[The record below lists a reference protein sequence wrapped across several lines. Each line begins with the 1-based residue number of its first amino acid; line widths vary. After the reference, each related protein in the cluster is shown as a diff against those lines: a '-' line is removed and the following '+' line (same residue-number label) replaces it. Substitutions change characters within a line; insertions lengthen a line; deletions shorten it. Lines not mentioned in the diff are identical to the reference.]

1 MAMPEGVKLVA
12 GLGNPGPEY
21 RYTRHNAGFM
31 VIDKLAEAHGIPIFE
46 NRFECAFGRGQIEG
60 KETILAKPL
69 AFMNRS
75 GPPIFELC
83 RHFGILV
90 EDILVIHDD
99 IDLDFGR
106 IQIKEK
112 GGHGGHKGIQSLM
125 EVFEDDRFVRLRV
138 GIGRPETDDSVV
150 DHVLSRFSPAESEAL
165 EPLLI
170 RARDAVT
177 TVLNKGTSE
186 GMSVYNRKDVN
197 LGR

>member
-1 MAMPEGVKLVA
+1 MAMPEAVKLVA

-46 NRFECAFGRGQIEG
+46 NRFECAFGRGRIEG
-60 KETILAKPL
+60 KETISAKPL

-170 RARDAVT
+170 RARDAVAM
-177 TVLNKGTSE
+177 VLSKGTSE
-186 GMSVYNRKDVN
+186 GMKVYNRKDVN
-197 LGR
+197 QGR

>member
-1 MAMPEGVKLVA
+1 MPEGDRLVA
-12 GLGNPGPEY
+12 GLGNPGSKY
-21 RYTRHNAGFM
+21 RHTRHNAGFM
-31 VIDKLAEAHGIPIFE
+31 VIDKLAEAHGIPISE
-46 NRFECAFGRGQIEG
+46 NRFECAFGRGRIEG
-60 KETILAKPL
+60 KETIVAKPM

-83 RHFGILV
+83 RHSDIFV
-90 EDILVIHDD
+90 EDILIIHDD

-170 RARDAVT
+170 RARDAVAM
-177 TVLNKGTSE
+177 VLSKGTSE
-186 GMSVYNRKDVN
+186 GMKVYNRKDVN
-197 LGR
+197 QGR